1 MIILRTF
8 DHAFTSFK
16 SISIKSGLRKC
27 VSNSAEDIMKIHQ
40 AASSDEKLEVHL
52 LKGYFYQVTALT
64 RKLHQIQCGLSDFSG
79 EVGLGVKR

>member
-1 MIILRTF
+1 
-8 DHAFTSFK
+8 
-16 SISIKSGLRKC
+16 
-27 VSNSAEDIMKIHQ
+27 MKIHQ